1 MNTFRLQRLALW
13 LLVLLPAWGAIER
26 AQAAPP
32 SDDTPPSAA
41 AAAEDSPARD
51 ASVALDSDERAGG
64 ARLGRR
70 HRHGNS
76 VVSIGH
82 DSILRADEHA
92 DSVVSIFGSSTSAGE
107 AGDVVSILGD
117 TRVSGPVKDSAVAVL
132 GDTYVD
138 SPVDGSVVA
147 VVGNVELG
155 PHADIGGDVV
165 AVGGMVKRDAASII
179 HGDVNSIAGG
189 AAGAAW
195 LRPWIDHCLLYAR
208 PLALAPGIGWAWGL
222 AFALWALY
230 LGLALLFREA
240 ITQCVNTLETQPGT
254 TALAALLTLLLIPVL
269 LVLLCITVIG
279 LVAVPFLGFALF
291 CAGLFGKAVMLAWL
305 GRRCLGGNREGALGH
320 PAFAVLIGGAIVLA
334 LYCVPVLGIVVY
346 KLLGLLGLGAVAYTL
361 ALTVQAQRASQADPA
376 RSAAAPAPEAASP
389 DAAHV
394 SAAAETR
401 AGGAAAAAGPD
412 ITAALPRAGFWV
424 RMLALLLDALLI
436 GFLMGVLHHV
446 FKLELLVLAA
456 YGAVMW
462 KMRGSTIGGMV
473 FDLRVVRLDGRPID
487 WETAIV
493 RALGCF
499 LSLAV
504 AGLGFFWIAF
514 DHGKQAWHDKIAGTA
529 VVRVAKSAPLPG

>member
-1 MNTFRLQRLALW
+1 MNTFRSQRFAL
-13 LLVLLPAWGAIER
+13 LLVVLLPAWGAIER

-41 AAAEDSPARD
+41 APAEDSPTRD
-51 ASVALDSDERAGG
+51 APLDLDSGERAGG
-64 ARLGRR
+64 ARPGRR

-76 VVSIGH
+76 VVSMGH
-82 DSILRADEHA
+82 DSILRGDEHA

-147 VVGNVELG
+147 VLGNVELG

-165 AVGGMVKRDAASII
+165 AVGGKVTRDAASII
-179 HGDVNSIAGG
+179 HGNVNSIAGG

-208 PLALAPGIGWAWGL
+208 PLALVPGIGWAWGL
-222 AFALWALY
+222 ACALWALY

-240 ITQCVNTLETQPGT
+240 ITECVNTLETQPGT

-320 PAFAVLIGGAIVLA
+320 PALAVLIGGALVLA

-361 ALTVQAQRASQADPA
+361 ALAVQARRASQGDPA
-376 RSAAAPAPEAASP
+376 RSAAPRAA
-389 DAAHV
+389 AAAAET
-394 SAAAETR
+394 SAAAETT
-401 AGGAAAAAGPD
+401 AGGAATAAAAPD
-412 ITAALPRAGFWV
+412 ITAALPRAGFWI
-424 RMLALLLDALLI
+424 RMLALLLDALLV

-462 KMRGSTIGGMV
+462 KLRGSTIGGIV

-514 DHGKQAWHDKIAGTA
+514 
-529 VVRVAKSAPLPG
+529 

>member
-1 MNTFRLQRLALW
+1 MNTFRSQRLAIW
-13 LLVLLPAWGAIER
+13 LVLLLPAWGAIER
-26 AQAAPP
+26 VQAAPP
-32 SDDTPPSAA
+32 PDDSSPSATA
-41 AAAEDSPARD
+41 PAEDSPQRD
-51 ASVALDSDERAGG
+51 APSDLDSDERAGG

-76 VVSIGH
+76 VVSVGR
-82 DSILRADEHA
+82 DSILRPDEHA
-92 DSVVSIFGSSTSAGE
+92 DS
-107 AGDVVSILGD
+107 VVSILGD

-132 GDTYVD
+132 GNTYVD

-147 VVGNVELG
+147 VLGNVELG
-155 PHADIGGDVV
+155 PHADIRGDVV
-165 AVGGMVKRDAASII
+165 AVGGTVTRDAASII
-179 HGDVNSIAGG
+179 HGNVNSIAGA

-195 LRPWIDHCLLYAR
+195 LRPWIDNCLLYAR
-208 PLALAPGIGWAWGL
+208 PLALVAGIGWAWGL
-222 AFALWALY
+222 AFALWGLY

-240 ITQCVNTLETQPGT
+240 ITECVNTLETQPGT

-269 LVLLCITVIG
+269 LVLLCLTVIG
-279 LVAVPFLGFALF
+279 LVAVPFLGLALF

-305 GRRCLGGNREGALGH
+305 GRRCLGGKREGALGH

-361 ALTVQAQRASQADPA
+361 MLAVQARRTPQPYSARQADSA
-376 RSAAAPAPEAASP
+376 RPAAPHA
-389 DAAHV
+389 
-394 SAAAETR
+394 AAAE
-401 AGGAAAAAGPD
+401 ASGAAETAAAGGVTAAGAPD

-424 RMLALLLDALLI
+424 RILALMLDALLV

-462 KMRGSTIGGMV
+462 KLRGSTIGGIV
-473 FDLRVVRLDGRPID
+473 FDLRVVRLDGRPLD
-487 WETAIV
+487 WETAII

-514 DHGKQAWHDKIAGTA
+514 DQGKQAWHDKIAGTA
-529 VVRVAKSAPLPG
+529 VVRVTKSAPVLGPECKG